1 MTAAAVLMVDSRS
14 SAFRRLVGP
23 LAWAVLEEVALGSP
37 PAGRSGSSV
46 CSISVRTVVDGLGV
60 GKAAAAR
67 AISVLVDAGVLIRL
81 PPARGRDG
89 RFDRSGYV
97 LRLPEGVVLSP
108 SSVSGPPA
116 PGERYT
122 EPDPSGSS
130 AGAGGDIRTGARGRV
145 GGLGQASLF
154 ESSALSRAA
163 AVDATGE
170 APLVPVELVG
180 AGLSDGY
187 ECVVGVH
194 ELAPAVRA
202 AGLSRSDPSW
212 GGTSC

>member
-1 MTAAAVLMVDSRS
+1 MTTTAILMVDSRS

-23 LAWAVLEEVALGSP
+23 LAWAVLEEAALGARPPGRPGSP
-37 PAGRSGSSV
+37 A

-81 PPARGRDG
+81 PPARGRNG
-89 RFDRSGYV
+89 RFDRSGYL
-97 LRLPEGVVLSP
+97 LRLPDGLALSP
-108 SSVSGPPA
+108 SSVPGPPVRGVSDTA
-116 PGERYT
+116 S
-122 EPDPSGSS
+122 DPSASPLGV
-130 AGAGGDIRTGARGRV
+130 GGDPRTRACGRV

-154 ESSALSRAA
+154 DTSAASQPP

-170 APLVPVELVG
+170 APLVPVESAG
-180 AGLSDGY
+180 APVSDGF

-194 ELAPAVRA
+194 ELAPGVRA
-202 AGLSRSDPSW
+202 AGLSGSDPSG

>member
-14 SAFRRLVGP
+14 SAFRRRVGP
-23 LAWAVLEEVALGSP
+23 LAWAVLEEAALGVP
-37 PAGRSGSSV
+37 PAGRSGSPV
-46 CSISVRTVVDGLGV
+46 CSVSVRAVVDQLGV

-89 RFDRSGYV
+89 RFDRSGYL
-97 LRLPEGVVLSP
+97 LRLPEGLALSP
-108 SSVSGPPA
+108 SSV
-116 PGERYT
+116 PGSPVPGVSDT
-122 EPDPSGSS
+122 EPDRSGSPL
-130 AGAGGDIRTGARGRV
+130 GAGGDPKSRPHGDV

-154 ESSALSRAA
+154 DTSAASRAVP
-163 AVDATGE
+163 VDATGE
-170 APLVPVELVG
+170 APLVPGELVG

-194 ELAPAVRA
+194 ELAPGVRA
-202 AGLSRSDPSW
+202 AGLSRPDPSG